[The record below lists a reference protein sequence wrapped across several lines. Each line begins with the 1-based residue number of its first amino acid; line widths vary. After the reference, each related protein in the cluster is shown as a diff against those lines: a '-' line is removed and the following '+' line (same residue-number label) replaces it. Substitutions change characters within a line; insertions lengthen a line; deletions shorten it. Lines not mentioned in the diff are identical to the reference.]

1 MFLPNFRWLLFFFPY
16 DRSDIKCKEHSLLS
30 NSHRRS
36 KNLESKVLSTGK
48 TTYILFLPVLR
59 LPFSLC
65 FKCLIKLNWNK
76 CPHKY
81 WHKFKHL
88 GFKSHPRLRCN
99 LSKASVSVLLQTCQ
113 ISWAEH
119 EIHTFLQ
126 HHHLLCSQ
134 HNSLSPHTH
143 QVTLLEEYKR
153 WTHRVPKRVCFY
165 AMTENIPPTQ
175 PHSEKY
181 WRAFSKPVN
190 PADRTSSSLHD
201 FSLLPKCIL
210 AISSQDVLGMI
221 SMCPFLFP
229 FFST

>member
-1 MFLPNFRWLLFFFPY
+1 MRTE
-16 DRSDIKCKEHSLLS
+16 K
-30 NSHRRS
+30 
-36 KNLESKVLSTGK
+36 LESKVLSTGK
-48 TTYILFLPVLR
+48 ITYILFPPMLR

-99 LSKASVSVLLQTCQ
+99 LNKASVSELLQTCQ

-134 HNSLSPHTH
+134 HNSFSPHRPGH
-143 QVTLLEEYKR
+143 SASGIQEMDPQSAKEALRLCHDLRVYLLHSPTLKSIGE
-153 WTHRVPKRVCFY
+153 PSP
-165 AMTENIPPTQ
+165 N
-175 PHSEKY
+175 
-181 WRAFSKPVN
+181 
-190 PADRTSSSLHD
+190 
-201 FSLLPKCIL
+201 
-210 AISSQDVLGMI
+210 
-221 SMCPFLFP
+221 
-229 FFST
+229 